1 MIVVCVPMFSLL
13 LIIVGIASLLADA
26 LLLPLPVLQSNL
38 AKKYSVCLS
47 LIGSKVRWPV

>member
-26 LLLPLPVLQSNL
+26 SSLLFKSNL
-38 AKKYSVCLS
+38 AKKYSSVS
-47 LIGSKVRWPV
+47 EPY